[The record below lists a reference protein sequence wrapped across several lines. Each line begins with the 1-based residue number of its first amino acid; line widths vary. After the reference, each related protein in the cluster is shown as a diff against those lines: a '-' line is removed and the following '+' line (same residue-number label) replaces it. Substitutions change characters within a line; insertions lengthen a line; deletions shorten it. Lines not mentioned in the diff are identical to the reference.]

1 VKKPLT
7 KGKPEHKMT
16 LQGTRQLPISVSVQR
31 KHDMRTQFA
40 ALCYRVTKGK
50 PEILVITSR
59 GTNRWIIPKG
69 WPMSGETPGQG
80 ALTEAWEEAG
90 VKGKAYEQCLGLYSY
105 LKRMD
110 NDTVLPCVA
119 MVYPVKVAK
128 LAKDF
133 PEAGQRKRK
142 WCSPKKAAALV
153 KEPELAQ
160 ILKTF
165 DPKYLKT

>member
-1 VKKPLT
+1 
-7 KGKPEHKMT
+7 MT
-16 LQGTRQLPISVSVQR
+16 LHRTKQLPISVLAER
-31 KHDMRTQFA
+31 KGDMRTQFA
-40 ALCYRVTKGK
+40 ALCWRLTKGK
-50 PEILVITSR
+50 PEILLITSR

-90 VKGKAYEQCLGLYSY
+90 VIGKAYEQCLGLYSY
-105 LKRMD
+105 TKRVD
-110 NDTVLPCVA
+110 DDTLLPCVA
-119 MVYPVKVAK
+119 MIYPVKVAK
-128 LAKDF
+128 LAKEF

-142 WCSPKKAAALV
+142 WVSPKKAATLV

-165 DPKYLKT
+165 DPKYLRK